1 MNSGLSL
8 AMNSANS
15 VTTNSTRK
23 NHNDQKPRRLA
34 LKLYQRRMLIGDN
47 SNRIRGASPSGP
59 AGSTS
64 GVIAG
69 SRAAGSRGPSMSS
82 RMVVLSSTS
91 DLPRLEIDAGIDPG
105 IDQVGNQIHD
115 QADESKNVEIG
126 EHHRIVAVEHALEAQ
141 QPEAVERE
149 YRLDQ
154 QRAGKERAD
163 EGGRKAGDYQHHGV
177 AENVAVEHLGFGAA
191 FGARGEHVLLAQ
203 LLEERVLGEQP
214 HGGEGGK
221 PHGNNRQRQVPEVIQ
236 DLVPQRKLRPAV
248 RRQPAQRENLEERAA
263 GEQDDE
269 QDREQE
275 SGDGIAD
282 DDDAGGPGVERRAVA
297 HRLADAER
305 DRDQVAQKR
314 HPDAERDRDRQL
326 LLDELDHGDV
336 AEIALAEIE
345 ARVVAEHDEKALIG
359 RLVEAE
365 LLFQALDEFRV
376 EPLGAAIFRI
386 DVALGAGLHAA
397 RAEVAAGGAG
407 DARGRPGIAAGEL
420 RDDALHRPAG
430 GELHHDERHQHD
442 PENRGDH
449 EQNAADDVCGHFD
462 PADICTE
469 LRARSQEAGQRAA
482 RYPGFTFFAVLPV
495 SYHQVSGMPRE

>member
-15 VTTNSTRK
+15 DSTNSTRK
-23 NHNDQKPRRLA
+23 NHNDQWPRRLA

-47 SNRIRGASPSGP
+47 SKRIRGASPSGP
-59 AGSTS
+59 AGSRS
-64 GVIAG
+64 GVNAG

-91 DLPRLEIDAGIDPG
+91 DLPRLEIDARIDPG
-105 IDQVGNQIHD
+105 IGQVGNQIHD
-115 QADESKNVEIG
+115 ETDEGENVEIG
-126 EHHRIVAVEHALEAQ
+126 EHHRIVAVEHAFEAEQ
-141 QPEAVERE
+141 AEAIERE

-154 QRAGKERAD
+154 QRAGEEGAD
-163 EGGRKAGDYQHHGV
+163 EGGRKAGDHQHHGV
-177 AENVAVEHLGFGAA
+177 AEDVAVEHLGFRAA
-191 FGARGEHVLLAQ
+191 LGARGEHILLAQ
-203 LLEERVLGEQP
+203 FLEERVLGQER
-214 HGGEGGK
+214 HGGERGK
-221 PHGNNRQRQVPEVIQ
+221 PHGNDRQGQVPEIVE
-236 DLVPQRKLRPAV
+236 DLLPQRKLRPAV
-248 RRQPAQRENLEERAA
+248 RGQSAQRKNLEKRTA

-275 SGDGIAD
+275 SGDGVAD

-305 DRDQVAQKR
+305 DRDQVAQQR
-314 HPDAERDRDRQL
+314 HPDAERYRDRQL
-326 LLDELDHGDV
+326 LLDQLDHGDV
-336 AEIALAEIE
+336 AKIALAEIE
-345 ARVVAEHDEKALIG
+345 AQIVAEHDEKALIG

-365 LLFQALDEFRV
+365 LLFQAFDEFRV

-386 DVALGAGLHAA
+386 DVALRALHAAA
-397 RAEVAAGGAG
+397 RAEVAGGAG
-407 DARGRPGIAAGEL
+407 NARGRPGIAAGEL

-430 GELHHDERHQHD
+430 RELHHDERHQHD

-449 EQNAADDVCGHFD
+449 EQNAAEDVCGHFD